1 MGSTRTWRRISCWDA
16 GSVRALCFVPT
27 TTGRCRRWWRQ
38 AWALP
43 WRRCSPW
50 TRPTRRCGCCSCPKP
65 CHRASLSC
73 CGIGIATGR
82 VRWPR
87 SSTPR
92 SPWRRRSSG
101 RMTRSSR
108 SLFWLLHRED
118 ELEAVDL
125 VVLRPDLLEPE
136 ALNDREGGIVVGRD
150 AHIDLRFALGES
162 PPDQCARRFFG
173 EASPAKRREDRVA
186 DLRAADRL
194 GGTVK
199 AAVPDHHLGVRD
211 HEARRPVAAIGV
223 FLHAME
229 LDRQESVDVVAI
241 WKFLRQG
248 ESKHALRL
256 VVLALD
262 EVEDRSGVEGD
273 QLESLCAD
281 GSNQHCVR
289 WLPPRRSAGPAWSV
303 GRSAPAGR

>member
-1 MGSTRTWRRISCWDA
+1 MGRTRTWRRISCWDA

-43 WRRCSPW
+43 WLRCSPW

-65 CHRASLSC
+65 CRRASLSC

-82 VRWPR
+82 LRWPR
-87 SSTPR
+87 SSKPR

-108 SLFWLLHRED
+108 GRFWLLHRED

-136 ALNDREGGIVVGRD
+136 AFHDREGGRVVGRD
-150 AHIDLRFALGES
+150 ARVDLFFPLRES
-162 PPDQCARRFFG
+162 PLDQRFRRFFG
-173 EASPAKRREDRVA
+173 VAHSAELGEHGVA
-186 DLRAADRL
+186 DLGAADDL
-194 GGTVK
+194 GRAVK
-199 AAVPDHHLGVRD
+199 AAVPDHHLGVRE

-256 VVLALD
+256 VVFALD

-273 QLESLCAD
+273 EIESFCAD
-281 GSNQHCVR
+281 GANQHCLR
-289 WLPPRRSAGPAWSV
+289 WLPPRRSAGPA
-303 GRSAPAGR
+303 